1 MYGSIFQ
8 QQNNQSAN
16 AFAQPMGFAQNNGVV
31 FGNTP
36 QPVRSN
42 LTNEQL
48 DIIRKKNQNGLTLT
62 ADQLLIEEWN
72 FRNPDGTL
80 ALEVIDPATNLVR
93 VRGTNITFNMVVAS
107 KEVVEQ
113 MITFLTNAGM
123 TAKATTKEYGDNV
136 NEINKAIGIVRN
148 LFPQYYNDAI
158 TNLKNDMKNSSNMVS
173 GIGYQGNWNNGY
185 FNGTIGAVP
194 NYFIP
199 NGNMGYQQP
208 MPGAYQ
214 QPTQPQMM
222 PQQMPYQ
229 QPMGYQQ
236 QPMQYPQQQ
245 MMGAPMPMGGTMMGG
260 NPFVQNG
267 QPQQQPQMTPQQS
280 MTQPQAATPQLQN
293 IPMPGAPVTPTAN
306 PAMGGQN
313 NTTTATTKV

>member
-93 VRGTNITFNMVVAS
+93 VKGTNITFNMVVAS

-158 TNLKNDMKNSSNMVS
+158 TNLKNDMNNSSNMVS

-222 PQQMPYQ
+222 PQQMQYQ

-236 QPMQYPQQQ
+236 PPMQYQQQQQ

-267 QPQQQPQMTPQQS
+267 QPQQQPQQPQQP
-280 MTQPQAATPQLQN
+280 MTQPQATTPQLQN
-293 IPMPGAPVTPTAN
+293 IPMPGTPVAPTAN

>member
-16 AFAQPMGFAQNNGVV
+16 TFAQPMGFAQNNGVV
-31 FGNTP
+31 FGNAP

-62 ADQLLIEEWN
+62 EDQLILEEWN

-93 VRGTNITFNMVVAS
+93 VKGTDVTFHMVVAS
-107 KEVVEQ
+107 KEVVDQ
-113 MITFLTNAGM
+113 MITFLTNASM

-148 LFPQYYNDAI
+148 LFPKYYNDAI

-236 QPMQYPQQQ
+236 PPMQYQQQQ

-267 QPQQQPQMTPQQS
+267 QPQQQPQQP
-280 MTQPQAATPQLQN
+280 MTQPQTATPQLQN

>member
-8 QQNNQSAN
+8 QQNNQPNS
-16 AFAQPMGFAQNNGVV
+16 FAQPMGFAQNNGVV

-36 QPVRSN
+36 QSVKSN

-62 ADQLLIEEWN
+62 PEQLLLEEWN

-93 VRGTNITFNMVVAS
+93 VKGTNVTFNMVVAS
-107 KEVVEQ
+107 KEVVDQ
-113 MITFLTNAGM
+113 MITFLTNASM
-123 TAKATTKEYGDNV
+123 TAKATTKEYGENV

-158 TNLKNDMKNSSNMVS
+158 TSLKNDMKNSSNMVS

-229 QPMGYQQ
+229 QGYQQ
-236 QPMQYPQQQ
+236 PTQYPQQQ

-267 QPQQQPQMTPQQS
+267 QPQQQPQMTPQQP
-280 MTQPQAATPQLQN
+280 MTQPQTATPQLQN
-293 IPMPGAPVTPTAN
+293 IPMPGTPVAPTAN